1 MSLRLRLTLTYL
13 LVTISGL
20 LLLGGGFIALAGRY
34 TAQQRARTLAGQAE
48 VFANFV
54 TELVRTP
61 TALQSLAPDLAASGV
76 VPGDVTVR
84 IFSPAGTLLSAQ
96 RGLGPF
102 PSRAVLDLVEN
113 PLPLPIS
120 QVSDRRYVAFPMMR
134 DGALLGVVELSH
146 PTAEEAQLQ
155 RALRAMVG
163 QAALLAALVM
173 TLVSLLVARSIA
185 RPITQLTHHAGEL
198 ASGSPAH
205 SPPTAPI
212 VEMYPDQTRRSRS
225 NDEIHRLAHSLEDMA
240 GQLQARIAEAERE
253 RTRLA
258 AVLTTISEGVVALDA
273 AGELLFANPA
283 AAALLESASPAEI
296 APRLAA
302 LDLLPPDDLPVEHEV
317 TIGSRQLLIT
327 ISPVS
332 AATQATAVQAMPPQV
347 LASVWVLR
355 DMTRLKALEQ
365 ARTRFFRSISHDL
378 RTPLTTI
385 RGMLENMQD
394 VAPPAQQATLTTI
407 EDETARLARL
417 VEELLHPPD
426 NGMLLPTERRPI
438 NLDVLAREICDLQQ
452 GRARRAG
459 ITLTCTVLDSPP
471 PVYGDRDRLKQALL
485 NLLDNAL
492 RFTPAGGTVV
502 IEVTT
507 AQPSSSTSASA
518 IRLSVAD
525 NGPGIPAELRER
537 IWERGVR
544 GVDLGYPDMD
554 GEQRGAGLGLA
565 IVREIVTAHG
575 GQVRVDAHAP
585 RGARFVL
592 ELPSQRL
599 P

>member
-13 LVTISGL
+13 LVTVGGL

-34 TAQQRARTLAGQAE
+34 TAQQRERTLAGQAE
-48 VFANFV
+48 VYANFV

-61 TALQSLAPDLAASGV
+61 TGLQSLAPDLAASGV

-84 IFSPAGTLLSAQ
+84 IFSAAGTLLSGQ

-120 QVSDRRYVAFPMMR
+120 QVADRRYVAYPMLR

-146 PTAEEAQLQ
+146 PTSEEAQLQ

-185 RPITQLTHHAGEL
+185 RPIAQLTHHAGEL
-198 ASGSPAH
+198 AAGSPAH
-205 SPPTAPI
+205 PPPPAALADASPA
-212 VEMYPDQTRRSRS
+212 QTRRARS
-225 NDEIHRLAHSLEDMA
+225 NDEIHRLARSLEAMA

-283 AAALLESASPAEI
+283 AAALLESAAPAEI

-302 LDLLPPDDLPVEHEV
+302 LDLPPPDDLPVEHEI
-317 TIGSRQLLIT
+317 TLGPRQLLIT

-332 AATQATAVQAMPPQV
+332 AATSAPAAHAISPQV
-347 LASVWVLR
+347 PATVWVLR
-355 DMTRLKALEQ
+355 DITRLKALEQ
-365 ARTRFFRSISHDL
+365 ARTRFFRSVSHDL
-378 RTPLTTI
+378 RTPLTAI
-385 RGMLENMQD
+385 RGMLENLQD
-394 VAPPAQQATLTTI
+394 IAPPEQQASLTTL

-417 VEELLHPPD
+417 VEELLHPPAD
-426 NGMLLPTERRPI
+426 GQLLPAERRPVH
-438 NLDVLAREICDLQQ
+438 LDMLARAICDLQQ

-459 ITLTCTVLDSPP
+459 ITLTCTVADSLP

-492 RFTPAGGTVV
+492 RFTPAGGTVTV
-502 IEVTT
+502 EVT
-507 AQPSSSTSASA
+507 AVQPDQLAGASA
-518 IRLSVAD
+518 VRLSVAD
-525 NGPGIPAELRER
+525 SGPGVPAELRER

-544 GVDLGYPDMD
+544 GVDLGYPDAD
-554 GEQRGAGLGLA
+554 GEQRGAGLGLS

-575 GQVRVDAHAP
+575 GQVRVDAQAP
-585 RGARFVL
+585 QGARFML
-592 ELPSQRL
+592 ELPGQRL
-599 P
+599 S

>member
-1 MSLRLRLTLTYL
+1 MSLHLRLTLTYL

-20 LLLGGGFIALAGRY
+20 LLLGGGFMALAGRY

-48 VFANFV
+48 IYANFV

-61 TALQSLAPDLAASGV
+61 TALQSLAPDLTASGV

-84 IFSPAGTLLSAQ
+84 IFSPAGTLLSGQ

-102 PSRAVLDLVEN
+102 PSHAVLELVEN

-120 QVSDRRYVAFPMMR
+120 QVSNRRYVASPMLR
-134 DGALLGVVELSH
+134 DGILLGVAELSH

-155 RALRAMVG
+155 RALRTMVG

-185 RPITQLTHHAGEL
+185 HPIMQLTHHAGEL

-205 SPPTAPI
+205 PPPTAPI
-212 VEMYPDQTRRSRS
+212 VKTRPHQTRRLRS

-240 GQLQARIAEAERE
+240 GQLQARIAEAESE

-283 AAALLESASPAEI
+283 AAALLERVSLEEI
-296 APRLAA
+296 APELMA
-302 LDLLPPDDLPVEHEV
+302 LGLPPPDDLPVAHEV

-327 ISPVS
+327 ISPVN
-332 AATQATAVQAMPPQV
+332 AATQATAVQAMLPQV
-347 LASVWVLR
+347 PASVWVLH
-355 DMTRLKALEQ
+355 DMTQIKALEQ

-378 RTPLTTI
+378 RTPLTAI
-385 RGMLENMQD
+385 RGMLENLQD
-394 VAPPAQQATLTTI
+394 VAPLEQQATLTTL

-426 NGMLLPTERRPI
+426 NGMLLPTERRPV

-459 ITLTCTVLDSPP
+459 IILTCTVPNSPP

-492 RFTPAGGTVV
+492 RFTPAGGTVA
-502 IEVTT
+502 IEVTA
-507 AQPSSSTSASA
+507 AQSNQPASASA
-518 IRLSVAD
+518 IHLSIAD

-544 GVDLGYPDMD
+544 GIDLGYPDVD

-585 RGARFVL
+585 QGTRFVL
-592 ELPSQRL
+592 ELPLQRL